1 MLSFTLRRLGS
12 MLVVILVL
20 IAAVFVLQ
28 RLSPTDPVRAK
39 LGPSAT
45 NAIVAAERKRLG
57 YDDPLP
63 VQYVRYVGDAVTG
76 NLQVSLRSGQPVL
89 NDIKSFLPAS
99 LELVLFSLLLGVP
112 LSLALGIASA
122 ARWRGLGV
130 FRVSLLT
137 SAAAPQFLLGALG
150 ILLFYH
156 RLKWLP
162 ATGRTGYSDA
172 PTGPTGFLT
181 IDGLL
186 AGRPAVTLDA
196 IQHLIMP
203 ALALALLPAVA
214 VGRVLRGSM
223 IANLR
228 ADHVRVARSKGLT
241 DWQLLRRHC
250 LRNSAGPALAMSG
263 LMLGLVFEGL
273 VIVETVFAWPGIGS
287 YVSASI
293 PKDDFPA
300 IAGVTMLLGATYV
313 IVNTIVDLLQAA
325 ADPRIRT

>member
-1 MLSFTLRRLGS
+1 MLSFTLRRLVS
-12 MLVVILVL
+12 MIGVILVL

-28 RLSPTDPVRAK
+28 QLSPTDPVRAK
-39 LGPSAT
+39 LGPNAT

-57 YDDPLP
+57 YDDALP
-63 VQYVRYVGDAVTG
+63 VQYIRYVGDALSG
-76 NLQVSLRSGQPVL
+76 NLQVSLRTGQPVRS
-89 NDIKSFLPAS
+89 DIANFLPAS

-112 LSLALGIASA
+112 LSLLLGIAGA
-122 ARWRGLGV
+122 ARWRGLGI

-162 ATGRTGYSDA
+162 ATGRTSYTDA
-172 PTGPTGFLT
+172 PTGPTG
-181 IDGLL
+181 LL
-186 AGRPAVTLDA
+186 TLDSLLHA
-196 IQHLIMP
+196 RFEVLWDALRHLLMP

-223 IANLR
+223 ISNLR

-287 YVSASI
+287 YVAASI

-300 IAGVTMLLGATYV
+300 IAGVTMLLGASYV
-313 IVNTIVDLLQAA
+313 VVNTIVDLLQAA
-325 ADPRIRT
+325 ADPRIRA

>member
-1 MLSFTLRRLGS
+1 MFTFTLRRLAS
-12 MLVVILVL
+12 MIVVILVL

-63 VQYVRYVGDAVTG
+63 VQYVRYVGDALSG

-89 NDIKSFLPAS
+89 SDIGSFLPAS
-99 LELVLFSLLLGVP
+99 LELVLFSLVLGVP

-122 ARWRGLGV
+122 ARWRGLGA
-130 FRVSLLT
+130 FRLGMLT

-156 RLKWLP
+156 YLNWLP
-162 ATGRTGYSDA
+162 ATGRTGYADA

-186 AGRPAVTLDA
+186 NGRPAVTLDA
-196 IQHLIMP
+196 VRHLIMP

-228 ADHVRVARSKGLT
+228 ADHVRVARSKGLS
-241 DWQLLRRHC
+241 DWQVLYRHC

-287 YVSASI
+287 YVAASI

-300 IAGVTMLLGATYV
+300 IAGVTMLLGAAYV